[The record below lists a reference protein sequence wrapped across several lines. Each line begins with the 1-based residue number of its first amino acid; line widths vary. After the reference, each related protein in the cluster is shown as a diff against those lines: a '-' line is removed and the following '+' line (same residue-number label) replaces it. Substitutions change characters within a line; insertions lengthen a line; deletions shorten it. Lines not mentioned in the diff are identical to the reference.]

1 LRKDS
6 PGQGNT
12 RSLVRTQS
20 SSSTS
25 GGQHFSDLAT
35 RNEVVSLP
43 LDLARMCEDSVAIVA
58 AAYMHHNASSENF
71 YRVVQPP
78 KTQSM
83 QGIQQARSSGP
94 VTVSVDV
101 AYHDWNYFCSPGSLQ
116 RIIMNLVG
124 NSLKYTTAGYI
135 KVSLRLEDSKNKSPT
150 SGKPE
155 KLVVLQVC
163 DTGKGISTEF
173 LKNKLFTAFS
183 QESSLAPGTGL

>member
-12 RSLVRTQS
+12 RSLVRTQAS
-20 SSSTS
+20 PSTPS
-25 GGQHFSDLAT
+25 GQHISGLAN
-35 RNEVVSLP
+35 RDEVVSLP

-78 KTQSM
+78 KAQIM
-83 QGIQQARSSGP
+83 EGIQKVRSSGP

-124 NSLKYTTAGYI
+124 NSLKYTAAGHI
-135 KVSLRLEDSKNKSPT
+135 RVSLRLEDSKDKSPESRIT
-150 SGKPE
+150 DKM
-155 KLVVLQVC
+155 VVLQVC

-173 LKNKLFTAFS
+173 LKNKLFTAFT